1 MSLRTVGKIVTTV
14 CFNEDMYDR
23 LERIREERCM
33 TRSRYIQEALKAKLE
48 ADEASLKKEK
58 QNG

>member
-33 TRSRYIQEALKAKLE
+33 TRSRYIQEALKAAIERDELEIKL
-48 ADEASLKKEK
+48 KETK
-58 QNG
+58 Q